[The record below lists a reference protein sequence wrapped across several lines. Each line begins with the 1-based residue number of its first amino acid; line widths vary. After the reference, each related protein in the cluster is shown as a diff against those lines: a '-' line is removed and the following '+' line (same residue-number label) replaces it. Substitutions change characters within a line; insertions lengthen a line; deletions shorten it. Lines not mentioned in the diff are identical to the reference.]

1 MARYTMTADVY
12 SLKASQDPA
21 SGKIIKDWQFDKTI
35 DCYATSIESEK
46 ASNTP
51 AGNKFRREYRQH
63 EIIAVKCQEDLSS
76 RARLTNFKTR
86 SGKVIWVES
95 EQLDPEP
102 TIFEV
107 GASVPRLDP
116 FGDIIEYEI
125 QASRVEIQDVS

>member
-1 MARYTMTADVY
+1 MTADVY

-51 AGNKFRREYRQH
+51 AGNQFRREYKQH

-86 SGKVIWVES
+86 SGKQMWVES
-95 EQLDPEP
+95 EQLDPQP
-102 TIFEV
+102 TMFEV
-107 GASVPRLDP
+107 TASVPRLDP
-116 FGDIIEYEI
+116 FGDIIEYEV
-125 QASRVEIQDVS
+125 QASRVEIQNVR